1 MLDNLLDMGFIE
13 TMGRPRKKS
22 ERKNSTEHPRSV
34 PSKLK
39 TTLSEA
45 YFEAPKQGVLR
56 VVLNFEDFVK
66 GSPMEIFILDS
77 SFERLSMSIERILKR
92 LFNLECIWRYIFE
105 NRCEGENH
113 WYIFGDRA
121 YKILFSEG
129 FVAYRWT
136 RDLYGGAGKDPK
148 WFEKLMLAHDL
159 SKVLGH
165 RFRPVF
171 PL

>member
-1 MLDNLLDMGFIE
+1 MRPYHIRSILNNLLDMGFIE

-56 VVLNFEDFVK
+56 VGLNFQHTVR

-77 SFERLSMSIERILKR
+77 SFGRLSMSIERILKR
-92 LFNLECIWRYIFE
+92 LFDLECI
-105 NRCEGENH
+105 
-113 WYIFGDRA
+113 
-121 YKILFSEG
+121 
-129 FVAYRWT
+129 
-136 RDLYGGAGKDPK
+136 
-148 WFEKLMLAHDL
+148 
-159 SKVLGH
+159 
-165 RFRPVF
+165 
-171 PL
+171 

>member
-1 MLDNLLDMGFIE
+1 MHPSLDNLLDMGFIE
-13 TMGRPRKKS
+13 TIGRPRKKS

-56 VVLNFEDFVK
+56 VVLNFEDFVR

-92 LFNLECIWRYIFE
+92 LFNLECI
-105 NRCEGENH
+105 
-113 WYIFGDRA
+113 
-121 YKILFSEG
+121 
-129 FVAYRWT
+129 
-136 RDLYGGAGKDPK
+136 
-148 WFEKLMLAHDL
+148 
-159 SKVLGH
+159 
-165 RFRPVF
+165 
-171 PL
+171 

>member
-56 VVLNFEDFVK
+56 VGLNFQHPVR

-77 SFERLSMSIERILKR
+77 SFGRLSMSIERILKR
-92 LFNLECIWRYIFE
+92 LFNLECI
-105 NRCEGENH
+105 
-113 WYIFGDRA
+113 
-121 YKILFSEG
+121 
-129 FVAYRWT
+129 
-136 RDLYGGAGKDPK
+136 
-148 WFEKLMLAHDL
+148 
-159 SKVLGH
+159 
-165 RFRPVF
+165 
-171 PL
+171 

>member
-56 VVLNFEDFVK
+56 VVLNFESFDR
-66 GSPMEIFILDS
+66 GSPMEIFGSDS
-77 SFERLSMSIERILKR
+77 SFGQLLMSIERILKR
-92 LFNLECIWRYIFE
+92 LFNLERMFYCRTFHFINPPLRI
-105 NRCEGENH
+105 
-113 WYIFGDRA
+113 
-121 YKILFSEG
+121 
-129 FVAYRWT
+129 
-136 RDLYGGAGKDPK
+136 DLK
-148 WFEKLMLAHDL
+148 
-159 SKVLGH
+159 
-165 RFRPVF
+165 
-171 PL
+171 